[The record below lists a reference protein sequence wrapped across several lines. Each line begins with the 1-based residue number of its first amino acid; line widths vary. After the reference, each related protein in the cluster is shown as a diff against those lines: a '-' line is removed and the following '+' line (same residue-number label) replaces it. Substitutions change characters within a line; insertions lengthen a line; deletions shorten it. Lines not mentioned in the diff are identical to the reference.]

1 MFKWLFI
8 KFIFKEKKLNEE
20 EKINCILF
28 YFRILSYIWN
38 NLVDNKFV
46 VVGGVGI
53 KLIGLVIF

>member
-28 YFRILSYIWN
+28 YFRILY
-38 NLVDNKFV
+38 LK
-46 VVGGVGI
+46 
-53 KLIGLVIF
+53 